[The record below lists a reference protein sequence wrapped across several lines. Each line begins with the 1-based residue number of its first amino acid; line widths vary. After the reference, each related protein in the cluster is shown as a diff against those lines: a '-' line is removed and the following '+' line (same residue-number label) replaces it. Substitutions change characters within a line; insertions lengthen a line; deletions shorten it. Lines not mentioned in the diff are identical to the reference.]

1 MCVIIRLSEELL
13 GNRFN
18 IDIIKK
24 NNWLAHVVD
33 MPKGLFEIAV
43 VVAVQSAFSL
53 RNASK

>member
-1 MCVIIRLSEELL
+1 LLDGLL

-24 NNWLAHVVD
+24 NNWLAHAVD
-33 MPKGLFEIAV
+33 MPKGLFGIAV
-43 VVAVQSAFSL
+43 AVAVQSAFSL

>member
-1 MCVIIRLSEELL
+1 LSEELL

>member
-1 MCVIIRLSEELL
+1 LSEELL

-24 NNWLAHVVD
+24 KNNWLAHAVD
-33 MPKGLFEIAV
+33 MPKGLFGIAV
-43 VVAVQSAFSL
+43 AVAVQSAFSL